1 LLLTS
6 VLSDCGCPLRLLPL
20 CYDSLAAELGRLA
33 SEPAPMGHQLW
44 TSPLTGYRRRGT
56 RYAEL
61 REAVGRAITAAS
73 IFEPLMACPAA
84 APSAEMKRVLE
95 ARDFDIAGVRDAE
108 NGPLLGIVVR
118 NEMQAGTVRDW
129 LRPVPSERII
139 ADSTGIA
146 DLLGVLLGSEYSLV
160 VAGHRLDG
168 IVTRADLNKPPV
180 RVYLFGLVSLLEM
193 HLNFWIGVEYPDAL
207 WKARLSAKRLQD
219 AEHILDE
226 RRKRNEAT
234 TLEECLQF
242 CDKRDL
248 VIDSPALRKLSLDG
262 KTKTHRLLR
271 RAEDLRN
278 DLAHSQASLA
288 STQPW
293 PELLEV
299 VHELQALVE
308 RSDELVEEFAAS
320 HATMPSISW

>member
-1 LLLTS
+1 
-6 VLSDCGCPLRLLPL
+6 
-20 CYDSLAAELGRLA
+20 
-33 SEPAPMGHQLW
+33 MGYQLW

-56 RYAEL
+56 RVAEL
-61 REAVGRAITAAS
+61 REAVGNAITAAS

-84 APSAEMKRVLE
+84 APSTEMKSVLE

-118 NEMQAGTVRDW
+118 NEMQDGIVRDW

-146 DLLGVLLGSEYSLV
+146 DLLGVLLDSDYCLV

-193 HLNFWIGVEYPDAL
+193 HLTFWIGVEYPDAL
-207 WKARLSAKRLQD
+207 WKAQLPAKRLQ
-219 AEHILDE
+219 AAQHLLDE
-226 RRKRNEAT
+226 RRRRNEAR
-234 TLEECLQF
+234 TLDECLQF

-248 VIDSPALRKLSLDG
+248 VIDSPALRSKLSLDG
-262 KTKTHRLLR
+262 KTKADQLLS

-308 RSDELVEEFAAS
+308 RSDKLVEEFAAS

>member
-1 LLLTS
+1 
-6 VLSDCGCPLRLLPL
+6 
-20 CYDSLAAELGRLA
+20 
-33 SEPAPMGHQLW
+33 M
-44 TSPLTGYRRRGT
+44 
-56 RYAEL
+56 AEL
-61 REAVGRAITAAS
+61 REAVGNAITAAS

-84 APSAEMKRVLE
+84 APSTEMKSVLE

-118 NEMQAGTVRDW
+118 NEMQDGIVRDW

-146 DLLGVLLGSEYSLV
+146 DLLGVLLDSDYCLV

-193 HLNFWIGVEYPDAL
+193 HLTFWIGVEYPDAL
-207 WKARLSAKRLQD
+207 WKAQLPAKRLQ
-219 AEHILDE
+219 AAQHLLDE
-226 RRKRNEAT
+226 RRRRNEAR
-234 TLEECLQF
+234 TLDECLQF

-248 VIDSPALRKLSLDG
+248 VIDSPALRSKLSLDG
-262 KTKTHRLLR
+262 KTKADQLLS

-308 RSDELVEEFAAS
+308 RSDKLVEEFAAS